1 MRRIPK
7 KEVLKMFR
15 RGLHVVS
22 LLMLGALLSCTTV
35 APSIAFSG
43 LPTTIVGGNT
53 YTLTL
58 IGSPGTSAGL

>member
-1 MRRIPK
+1 
-7 KEVLKMFR
+7 MFR